1 MDRHQKATRI
11 TLNDFTTP
19 SMRAFHTTWVAFF
32 VCFFG
37 WFGIAPLMAVV
48 RDDLHLTKGQ
58 ISSLIMASVTMPV
71 LVRLVVG
78 PLCDRY
84 GARLTYTWLLLLGA
98 LPVMGLGLASSY
110 ETFLLLR
117 LAVGAIG
124 ASFVITQY
132 HTSMMFAP
140 HCVGTANATV
150 AGWGN
155 LGGGVT
161 QIVMPLILAAF
172 VSFGVDATL
181 GWRLAMVLPGL
192 AMICMGLAY
201 YRLTQDTPDGNYADL
216 RASGQLPPVA
226 AKASG
231 TLRLAVRDGRVWA
244 LAGMYAACFGV
255 EITMHNVA
263 ALYYHDTFG
272 LSVTTAGCVAGLFGL
287 MNLFARAL
295 GGILSDRCAARA
307 GLKGRVGLLGAVL
320 LCEGL
325 ALVLFACMTS
335 LVPAIAA
342 MLVFGLCV
350 KMASGAT
357 YGVVPFLKKRAV
369 GAVAGVVGAGGN
381 VGAVL
386 AGWLFSLDALST
398 QGTFLL
404 LGLLVMGAAS
414 LAYLVGLSPQ
424 AEAEEH
430 LAMAQT
436 LAALPPDT
444 LVPAN

>member
-11 TLNDFTTP
+11 TLGDFTTP

-98 LPVMGLGLASSY
+98 VPVMGLGLASNY

-117 LAVGAIG
+117 LAVGVIG

-140 HCVGTANATV
+140 NCVGTANATV

-172 VSFGVDATL
+172 VNLGVDATL

-192 AMICMGLAY
+192 ALILMGLAY
-201 YRLTQDTPDGNYADL
+201 YRLTQDTPAGNFADL
-216 RASGQLPPVA
+216 RASGQFPPVA

-231 TLRLAVRDGRVWA
+231 TFRLAIRDGRVWT
-244 LAGMYAACFGV
+244 LAGIYAACFGV

-272 LSVTTAGCVAGLFGL
+272 LSVTTAGCVAGIFGL

-295 GGILSDRCAARA
+295 GGILSDRCAAWA
-307 GLKGRVGLLGAVL
+307 GLKGRVGLLGVVL
-320 LCEGL
+320 FCEGL
-325 ALVLFACMTS
+325 ALVLFSRMTS
-335 LVPAIAA
+335 LVPAVAA

-357 YGVVPFLKKRAV
+357 YGVVPFLKTQAV
-369 GAVAGVVGAGGN
+369 GAVAGIVGAGGN

-386 AGWLFSLDALST
+386 AGWLFSLDALTT

-404 LGLLVMGAAS
+404 LGFLVMGAAT
-414 LAYLVGLSPQ
+414 LAFLVGFTPK
-424 AEAEEH
+424 AEAEER
-430 LAMAQT
+430 LAVAQT
-436 LAALPPDT
+436 LTTPPDT
-444 LVPAN
+444 LVTAN